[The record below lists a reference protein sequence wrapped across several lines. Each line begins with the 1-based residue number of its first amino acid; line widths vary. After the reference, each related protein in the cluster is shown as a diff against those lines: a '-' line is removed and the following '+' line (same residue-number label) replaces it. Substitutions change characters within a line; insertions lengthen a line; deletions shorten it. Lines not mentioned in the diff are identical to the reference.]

1 MTSSTSTAL
10 VPVAVGNELAQRPG
24 GCGSSRQMAGRRAK
38 WGLLAAAAL
47 ALVALAVG
55 SGWLG
60 VAALLPFLYTLPCL
74 LMVAMCMRG
83 MRSGGTGGANSR

>member
-10 VPVAVGNELAQRPG
+10 VPTAVANELVKRPG
-24 GCGSSRQMAGRRAK
+24 DCGGYRQMTGIRVR

-47 ALVALAVG
+47 ALAALAAG
-55 SGWLG
+55 SAWLG
-60 VAALLPFLYTLPCL
+60 GAAMLPFLYTLPCL

-83 MRSGGTGGANSR
+83 MRSGGTSGASSQ

>member
-10 VPVAVGNELAQRPG
+10 VPVAVANELAQRPG
-24 GCGSSRQMAGRRAK
+24 GCGGNRAMAGRRAK

-47 ALVALAVG
+47 ALAALAAG
-55 SGWLG
+55 SAWLG
-60 VAALLPFLYTLPCL
+60 VAAMLPFLYTLPCL

-83 MRSGGTGGANSR
+83 MRSSGTSDANSQ